1 MHNTTIDCCSFEL
14 TATRVLGEWRLL
26 TWFVMEL
33 DRIGFVLACHSLAC
47 LLVGKWEVGNERE
60 ERFLKCLQVEPLVC
74 VNTRFL
80 ITLEHDASYM

>member
-33 DRIGFVLACHSLAC
+33 DRIGAHLSSC

-60 ERFLKCLQVEPLVC
+60 ERFLKCLQVEPKCC
-74 VNTRFL
+74 VVASILDGTRWHTIPNNTG
-80 ITLEHDASYM
+80 T